1 MITSKLE
8 LQEKT
13 MYKSKRSLKVYEA
26 PLGLN
31 GKQQVPR
38 IQLQG
43 QWLEALGYHVGD
55 KIDVQ
60 CTNDTIIINKVLL
73 CLTEYP
79 VIIVNIIAKEV
90 YI

>member
-1 MITSKLE
+1 
-8 LQEKT
+8 

-31 GKQQVPR
+31 GKQQIPR

-43 QWLEALGYHVGD
+43 QWLGALGYHVGD

-60 CTNDTIIINKVLL
+60 FTNDTIE
-73 CLTEYP
+73 LTHSNECGLFF
-79 VIIVNIIAKEV
+79 NIA
-90 YI
+90 

>member
-43 QWLEALGYHVGD
+43 QWLKALGYHVGD

-79 VIIVNIIAKEV
+79 VIIANIIAKEV

>member
-1 MITSKLE
+1 
-8 LQEKT
+8 

-31 GKQQVPR
+31 SKQQIPR

-43 QWLEALGYHVGD
+43 QWLKALGYHVGD

-60 CTNDTIIINKVLL
+60 CTNDTIIINKVKTISKKRRSMSRRF
-73 CLTEYP
+73 CL
-79 VIIVNIIAKEV
+79 
-90 YI
+90 

>member
-1 MITSKLE
+1 
-8 LQEKT
+8 

-31 GKQQVPR
+31 SKQQIPR

-43 QWLEALGYHVGD
+43 QWLKALGYHVGD

-60 CTNDTIIINKVLL
+60 CTNDTIIINKMKTIKQTSVGNESALL
-73 CLTEYP
+73 FIKYYCALL
-79 VIIVNIIAKEV
+79 NIQL
-90 YI
+90 

>member
-1 MITSKLE
+1 
-8 LQEKT
+8 

-31 GKQQVPR
+31 GKQQIPR

-43 QWLEALGYHVGD
+43 QQLEALGYHVDD

-60 CTNDTIIINKVLL
+60 CTGETIIINKMK
-73 CLTEYP
+73 T
-79 VIIVNIIAKEV
+79 IK
-90 YI
+90 

>member
-1 MITSKLE
+1 
-8 LQEKT
+8 

-55 KIDVQ
+55 KMFLH
-60 CTNDTIIINKVLL
+60 II
-73 CLTEYP
+73 
-79 VIIVNIIAKEV
+79 
-90 YI
+90 

>member
-1 MITSKLE
+1 
-8 LQEKT
+8 

-38 IQLQG
+38 IQLQD

-60 CTNDTIIINKVLL
+60 CTGDMIIINKIKTIKQTSVGL
-73 CLTEYP
+73 
-79 VIIVNIIAKEV
+79 
-90 YI
+90 

>member
-1 MITSKLE
+1 
-8 LQEKT
+8 

-31 GKQQVPR
+31 SKQQIPR

-43 QWLEALGYHVGD
+43 HHVGD

-60 CTNDTIIINKVLL
+60 CTNDTIIINKVK
-73 CLTEYP
+73 T
-79 VIIVNIIAKEV
+79 I
-90 YI
+90 

>member
-79 VIIVNIIAKEV
+79 VIIANIIAKEV

>member
-1 MITSKLE
+1 
-8 LQEKT
+8 

-31 GKQQVPR
+31 SKQQIPR

-43 QWLEALGYHVGD
+43 QWLKALGYHVGD

-60 CTNDTIIINKVLL
+60 STNDTIIINKVK
-73 CLTEYP
+73 T
-79 VIIVNIIAKEV
+79 I
-90 YI
+90 

>member
-1 MITSKLE
+1 
-8 LQEKT
+8 
-13 MYKSKRSLKVYEA
+13 MYKSKRSLKVYKA

-60 CTNDTIIINKVLL
+60 CTGDMIIINKMKTIKQTSVGL
-73 CLTEYP
+73 
-79 VIIVNIIAKEV
+79 
-90 YI
+90 

>member
-1 MITSKLE
+1 
-8 LQEKT
+8 
-13 MYKSKRSLKVYEA
+13 MYKSKRSIKVYKA

-31 GKQQVPR
+31 SKQQIQK

-60 CTNDTIIINKVLL
+60 CTNDMIIINKMK
-73 CLTEYP
+73 T
-79 VIIVNIIAKEV
+79 I
-90 YI
+90 

>member
-1 MITSKLE
+1 
-8 LQEKT
+8 

-31 GKQQVPR
+31 GKQQIPR

-55 KIDVQ
+55 K
-60 CTNDTIIINKVLL
+60 CTNDMIIINKMK
-73 CLTEYP
+73 T
-79 VIIVNIIAKEV
+79 I
-90 YI
+90 

>member
-1 MITSKLE
+1 
-8 LQEKT
+8 

-31 GKQQVPR
+31 SKHQIPR

-43 QWLEALGYHVGD
+43 QWLEALGYRVGD

-60 CTNDTIIINKVLL
+60 CSKDTIVITKLNKNV
-73 CLTEYP
+73 
-79 VIIVNIIAKEV
+79 
-90 YI
+90 